1 MPRQGK
7 GLGRRRP
14 VLSNGYENFGKEE
27 GEMSKQSAFQPPPE
41 IIAATHQE
49 NEEKESVI
57 KDQVI
62 NKYLHHPHEI
72 GPYEVQDP
80 GHATQDKKD
89 FCVQK
94 ISLHRREIIVSKRE
108 HLINW
113 IHIILHSEQI
123 ADELIYLI
131 RA

>member
-1 MPRQGK
+1 MEVTRNHPHALAGK
-7 GLGRRRP
+7 RP
-14 VLSNGYENFGKEE
+14 GPAKANAFNIYEKCGKE
-27 GEMSKQSAFQPPPE
+27 GGRWSKQSAFQPPPE

-57 KDQVI
+57 EDQVI
-62 NKYLHHPHEI
+62 NKYLHHPHKN

-94 ISLHRREIIVSKRE
+94 ISLGRKISVNGDS
-108 HLINW
+108 
-113 IHIILHSEQI
+113 LHF
-123 ADELIYLI
+123 A
-131 RA
+131 